1 MEILTE
7 HALQSK
13 LQQLRALTDAIHRT
27 REVLSKEKTVA
38 CAIQL
43 QDLLNQR
50 RELQAL
56 IPKPRLVVDNSKR
69 ESD

>member
-13 LQQLRALTDAIHRT
+13 LQQLRALTDAILRT
-27 REVLSKEKTVA
+27 REVLKTKKDA
-38 CAIQL
+38 ASAIQL
-43 QDLLNQR
+43 QDLQKQR

-69 ESD
+69 ESA

>member
-13 LQQLRALTDAIHRT
+13 LQQLRALTDAILRT
-27 REVLSKEKTVA
+27 REVLKTKKDA
-38 CAIQL
+38 ASAIQL